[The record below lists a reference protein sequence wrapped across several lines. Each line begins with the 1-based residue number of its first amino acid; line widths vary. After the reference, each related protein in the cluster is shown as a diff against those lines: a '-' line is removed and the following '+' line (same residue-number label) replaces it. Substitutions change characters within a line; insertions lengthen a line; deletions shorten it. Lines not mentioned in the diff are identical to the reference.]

1 MEASRPQP
9 PATPPPPEPPA
20 ATQPP
25 ASPPPTGEPG
35 EGKAG
40 AGPRILAVVGG
51 LVWGIM
57 GVALIVV
64 GFDIID
70 APLCGD
76 PEALAQAFLGEECYD
91 GSSTQRFFDLLF
103 GFPAGILG
111 VVTAGLAVYFAAT
124 GRRGRL
130 LVQVAIAALVLFG
143 GSLLVG
149 AL

>member
-20 ATQPP
+20 ATPPP

-35 EGKAG
+35 AEKAG
-40 AGPRILAVVGG
+40 VGPRILAVIGG
-51 LVWGIM
+51 LVWGLM

-64 GFDIID
+64 GFDILD
-70 APLCGD
+70 APLCSE
-76 PEALAQAFLGEECYD
+76 PETIEFGEECYD

-130 LVQVAIAALVLFG
+130 LVLVGIAALVLFG